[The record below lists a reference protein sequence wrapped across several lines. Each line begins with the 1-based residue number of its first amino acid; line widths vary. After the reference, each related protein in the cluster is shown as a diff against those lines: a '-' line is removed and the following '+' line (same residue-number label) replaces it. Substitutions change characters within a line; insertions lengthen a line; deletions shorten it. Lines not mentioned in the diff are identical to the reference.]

1 MEEYLKEFKRRL
13 SGEEENQQGEQW
25 NMDRTVENLQPET
38 NNEEKAD
45 IEEAD
50 VKETD
55 SEKME

>member
-1 MEEYLKEFKRRL
+1 
-13 SGEEENQQGEQW
+13 
-25 NMDRTVENLQPET
+25 MDRTVENLQPET